1 MCIDLKDLE
10 TGNIISEKSAVRT
23 FVVQPKNKKPV
34 ILVKARNVMDQT
46 FPDPAVILELAG
58 KDYHLMRFYNFRYI
72 PSEAVFTDAKGNDVT
87 DSFTLSREDERLVIR
102 PNGAVPNGTYQVQ
115 YDSIVDRTSP
125 NGRVHCAGKFVVKH
139 TPIPLKLAKTSLSL
153 NKRLNERVQLAVTS
167 GTKGYTLGTLGIRVT
182 DSKNVPSDGLTA
194 AYADGLLTLAV
205 NDRTAYGSTYK
216 VQLWATSNKISTVTV
231 KIPAEKASAV
241 TMTAKAKGQ
250 IDVIRDAS
258 QVLVT
263 PSYKNCL
270 DGQSLGKQVNVTW
283 AKDGKNYTQDVTGRF
298 DLNWADGTLQV
309 SRMPG
314 ETLEL
319 TGKYRLEILCE
330 GMEKPAYVNL
340 PVKSG
345 TAKVTAAPVR
355 LYTKDTNHRA
365 ELTFMSSDRT
375 LNAVA
380 RVELKD
386 AKLKANYEVL
396 DLGDGQF
403 ALRLRPGA
411 KAKNGTVTV
420 NLFFEGNNGKKP
432 NATASVKVEIR

>member
-1 MCIDLKDLE
+1 
-10 TGNIISEKSAVRT
+10 
-23 FVVQPKNKKPV
+23 
-34 ILVKARNVMDQT
+34 
-46 FPDPAVILELAG
+46 
-58 KDYHLMRFYNFRYI
+58 
-72 PSEAVFTDAKGNDVT
+72 
-87 DSFTLSREDERLVIR
+87 
-102 PNGAVPNGTYQVQ
+102 
-115 YDSIVDRTSP
+115 
-125 NGRVHCAGKFVVKH
+125 
-139 TPIPLKLAKTSLSL
+139 
-153 NKRLNERVQLAVTS
+153 
-167 GTKGYTLGTLGIRVT
+167 
-182 DSKNVPSDGLTA
+182 
-194 AYADGLLTLAV
+194 
-205 NDRTAYGSTYK
+205 
-216 VQLWATSNKISTVTV
+216 
-231 KIPAEKASAV
+231 
-241 TMTAKAKGQ
+241 MTAKAKGQ

-270 DGQSLGKQVNVTW
+270 DGQSLGKQMKVTW

-298 DLNWADGTLQV
+298 DLNWADGVLQV

-345 TAKVTAAPVR
+345 TAKVTAAPVC
-355 LYTKDTNHRA
+355 LYTKDANHRA

-386 AKLKANYEVL
+386 AKLKASYEVL

-403 ALRLRPGA
+403 VLRLRPSA

-420 NLFFEGNNGKKP
+420 NIFFEGNNGKKP